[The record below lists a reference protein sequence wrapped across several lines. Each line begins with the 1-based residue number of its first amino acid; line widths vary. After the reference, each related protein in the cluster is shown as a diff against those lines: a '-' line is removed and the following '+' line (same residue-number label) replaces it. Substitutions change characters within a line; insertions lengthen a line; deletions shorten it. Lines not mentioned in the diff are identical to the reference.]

1 MNAIVGAW
9 KLVSIQWED
18 AASGALTDMYGSQP
32 LGSLIFSQSGRMSAT
47 LMSSDRHDPKDAND
61 EAALFRSMMAY
72 AAAYTLEGTDTLLL
86 DVDAAWFPS
95 WIGGRHVRY
104 YQLNGDVLS
113 IRSAR
118 TTHPKWG
125 SEPGCVVMVWNRA

>member
-1 MNAIVGAW
+1 MHAIVGAW
-9 KLVSIQWED
+9 KLASIQWED

-32 LGSLIFSQSGRMSAT
+32 LGSLIFSESGRMSAT
-47 LMSSDRHDPKDAND
+47 LMSSDRQDPKDAGD

-72 AAAYTLEGTDTLLL
+72 AAAYTLQGEDTLLL

-104 YQLNGDVLS
+104 YRLDVDVLS

-125 SEPGCVVMVWNRA
+125 SDPGCVVMIWHRA